1 MAHQYVGQNTMTY
14 IDKKPGFRRTY
25 TLSDE
30 ALVIEGKKWLG
41 GSFRQEFSLN
51 RVKPEPD
58 EHRLKDDTNSALV
71 GMPGLAIFMIGVIGG
86 TAIYEKSPVGFYAIL
101 GAGLAAMIVG
111 FVLGGRMRVL
121 LFKSHDEVPLF
132 DVASR
137 GSGAAAFDTFTSEL
151 KARIRVANA
160 KSASK

>member
-1 MAHQYVGQNTMTY
+1 MIY

-25 TLSDE
+25 TLGNE
-30 ALVIEGKKWLG
+30 ALVIEGKRWLG
-41 GSFRQEFSLN
+41 SSFRQEFSLSK
-51 RVKPEPD
+51 VKPEPD

-71 GMPGLAIFMIGVIGG
+71 GMPGLAVFMIGVIGG
-86 TAIYEKSPVGFYAIL
+86 TVIYEASPVGFYAIL

-137 GSGAAAFDTFTSEL
+137 GSSAAMFDAFASEL
-151 KARIRVANA
+151 KARIRAANA
-160 KSASK
+160 KNASK